1 MNIREKVYRLFS
13 FIFRREIIRDG
24 FRGVLGRDPE
34 EEAMTSY
41 EKSFEGKGLKR
52 IISTLVK
59 SQEHKEKVKR
69 EYSDENIQDIYR
81 SLLDRDADELG
92 LRKNSIYLK
101 SNGLKMTLELFK
113 NSAEFKNSFNASE
126 ILDTLYRS
134 LLGRSATQEEI
145 DHKIPFIKQNGLA
158 IMLEQFVDSPE
169 FEFKLKANSKEEKY
183 KFNDRGPIVFVH
195 CWKAGGSTL
204 HNLLGNNFNEN
215 DVFWGNVNDLHH
227 KNIHRI
233 RSYSLISGHFQLSDI
248 NWIPGNKRVIS
259 MLRDPYTRMMSLYH
273 FAKAHNIDNVHKSDL
288 QMVKVAK
295 KYSIEE
301 FYSAD
306 ETLSNKSLIN
316 NYTRTF
322 SLRVDSDKNK
332 SILNSAIENIKS
344 LTSFGIME
352 KYDDS
357 VDLIFSSLEIPIPK
371 TIKKVN
377 VLDER
382 IQKGELQKI
391 NKFVMT
397 DKLLDILQ
405 RYIDLDVSLYTEA
418 NKIFNER
425 CIKRDTY
432 IKRIQQ

>member
-1 MNIREKVYRLFS
+1 
-13 FIFRREIIRDG
+13 
-24 FRGVLGRDPE
+24 
-34 EEAMTSY
+34 
-41 EKSFEGKGLKR
+41 
-52 IISTLVK
+52 
-59 SQEHKEKVKR
+59 
-69 EYSDENIQDIYR
+69 
-81 SLLDRDADELG
+81 
-92 LRKNSIYLK
+92 
-101 SNGLKMTLELFK
+101 
-113 NSAEFKNSFNASE
+113 
-126 ILDTLYRS
+126 
-134 LLGRSATQEEI
+134 
-145 DHKIPFIKQNGLA
+145 
-158 IMLEQFVDSPE
+158 
-169 FEFKLKANSKEEKY
+169 
-183 KFNDRGPIVFVH
+183 
-195 CWKAGGSTL
+195 
-204 HNLLGNNFNEN
+204 
-215 DVFWGNVNDLHH
+215 
-227 KNIHRI
+227 
-233 RSYSLISGHFQLSDI
+233 
-248 NWIPGNKRVIS
+248 

-391 NKFVMT
+391 NKFVMS